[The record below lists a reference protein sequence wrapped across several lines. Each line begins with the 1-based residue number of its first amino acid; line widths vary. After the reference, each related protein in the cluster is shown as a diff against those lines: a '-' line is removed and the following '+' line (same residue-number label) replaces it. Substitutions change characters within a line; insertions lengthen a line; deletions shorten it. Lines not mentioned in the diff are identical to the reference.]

1 MAMRGIAPLCIF
13 CIICIICIIS
23 GGIRG
28 DAASGGVVSVCWW
41 ESCANAD
48 AAGTIA
54 TMLVAQRTAIIEANF
69 IARSFVAKKK
79 NMKLIRAAFETWPLD
94 YDVLGSGR
102 VRRSA
107 MNWSNSALSL
117 AVRRRDR
124 KP

>member
-1 MAMRGIAPLCIF
+1 MAVRGIAPLCIF

-54 TMLVAQRTAIIEANF
+54 NILVAQRTAIMEANF
-69 IARSFVAKKK
+69 MGRSLVAKNVKW
-79 NMKLIRAAFETWPLD
+79 LLD

>member
-13 CIICIICIIS
+13 SIICIIS

-54 TMLVAQRTAIIEANF
+54 NILVAQRTAITEANF
-69 IARSFVAKKK
+69 MGRSLVAKNVKPVV
-79 NMKLIRAAFETWPLD
+79 AVFETLISTAVTTYSAPAGC
-94 YDVLGSGR
+94 DVR
-102 VRRSA
+102 
-107 MNWSNSALSL
+107 
-117 AVRRRDR
+117 
-124 KP
+124 P